1 MSRERARLK
10 ESELFFPWGRSRTRG
25 TKQRL
30 SGAFEI
36 EVIGSNGGRNHR
48 NALLKRM
55 NESANFWKETEGRAE
70 FSEHSRG
77 KRVSSL

>member
-1 MSRERARLK
+1 MSRERAKLK

-25 TKQRL
+25 TKQRFEVIL
-30 SGAFEI
+30 EI
-36 EVIGSNGGRNHR
+36 EVIESNRGRNHR

-70 FSEHSRG
+70 FSEHSRR
-77 KRVSSL
+77 KPFS